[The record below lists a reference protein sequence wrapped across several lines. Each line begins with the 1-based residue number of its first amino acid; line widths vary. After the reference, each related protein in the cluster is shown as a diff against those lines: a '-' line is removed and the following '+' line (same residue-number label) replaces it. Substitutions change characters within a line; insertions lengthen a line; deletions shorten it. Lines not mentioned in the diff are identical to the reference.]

1 MRQSQV
7 LIHVKDLSLTEKSQ
21 ILYNHIKL
29 GTQTVDFKRRLQ
41 PHLPLISSSSSFL
54 PETARRLGNPLF
66 TNVRPWFVNDQQQ
79 HDLLVQHLLAYR
91 KSGVETLPCEGCPRH
106 VPDAISAVPAVPYTL
121 TGKKLEVP
129 VRRVLSGMRP
139 EQVASRDVLADPTA
153 LDY

>member
-1 MRQSQV
+1 MDP
-7 LIHVKDLSLTEKSQ
+7 K
-21 ILYNHIKL
+21 
-29 GTQTVDFKRRLQ
+29 KRARL
-41 PHLPLISSSSSFL
+41 LL
-54 PETARRLGNPLF
+54 PEADDLAHACVLHEFVVRRDACETRRENRELYALRDR
-66 TNVRPWFVNDQQQ
+66 NVRPWFVNDQQQ